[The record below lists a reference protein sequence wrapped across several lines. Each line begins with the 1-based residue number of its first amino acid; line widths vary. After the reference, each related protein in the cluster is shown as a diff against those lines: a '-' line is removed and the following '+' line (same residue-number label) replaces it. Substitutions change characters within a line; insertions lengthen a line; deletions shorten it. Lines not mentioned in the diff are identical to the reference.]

1 MRRLAGVGGGSGAGF
16 DGERVG
22 EFFAAGSGEG
32 GADDGFARGELGIVG
47 QVEFEDVGAG
57 DGVPI
62 AGLLVGGGEIKGPL
76 LQDSA
81 AAAAGEAVK
90 GVEGELDG
98 ADTFGG
104 VGELVGDFQMDQEA
118 IEIAGALEAGKR
130 VDTHGGGGEHIH
142 AGAGGLAGGG
152 IPELA
157 TGDGKREPHKEQ
169 T

>member
-1 MRRLAGVGGGSGAGF
+1 MWRLAGVGGGRGTWL

-22 EFFAAGSGEG
+22 EFLAAGGGEG
-32 GADDGFARGELGIVG
+32 GTDDGFARGELRIFG

-62 AGLLVGGGEIKGPL
+62 AGLLVGGGEIEGPL

-98 ADTFGG
+98 ADAFGG
-104 VGELVGDFQMDQEA
+104 VGELVGDFQVDQEA
-118 IEIAGALEAGKR
+118 IEIAGALEAGKW

-157 TGDGKREPHKEQ
+157 AGDGEC
-169 T
+169 